1 MNIHNNIKL
10 IYLGRE
16 RLHGKVWRA
25 LMGIYFTITKPH
37 LSLLISTA
45 LLQSIS
51 FSSLIFISS
60 QIIIMN
66 MGKDMSVIPKA
77 EMGRNVEEESGSPAM
92 RTAETLLRVL
102 PVVLCVVA
110 LVIMLKDSQ
119 TNDYGSLSYSDLG
132 AFR

>member
-1 MNIHNNIKL
+1 
-10 IYLGRE
+10 
-16 RLHGKVWRA
+16 
-25 LMGIYFTITKPH
+25 
-37 LSLLISTA
+37 
-45 LLQSIS
+45 
-51 FSSLIFISS
+51 
-60 QIIIMN
+60 MN